1 MHYLCTK
8 KRGVMSVRLPKFVKS
23 WYFVAILL
31 GVAAVVALTFYTF
44 FGSMS
49 NEEGVQYVYIDDD
62 DTVDSVFVK
71 VEGAANNHRIH
82 GFKIL
87 SRYNGYTE
95 NIHTGAYTI
104 EPGASMWK
112 MFRKMKRGEQTPI
125 KVTIPSVRTMGKL
138 AKALSGQLMI
148 DSATIASRLMSQEVC
163 GKYGY
168 DTATIACMII
178 PDTYEMYWN
187 VSADHLLNNM
197 QKQANNF
204 WNSSRMSKA
213 KALGLSPREVV
224 TLASI
229 VDEETANDGEKPTI
243 AGLYYN
249 RLQKGMLL
257 QADPTVL
264 YANNSFGARR
274 VYNRDLTVDSPYNT
288 YKYKGLPPGPIRIP
302 SVAGID
308 AVLNMEEHDY
318 LYMCAKEDFSGTHN
332 YATTLGE
339 HMQNARRYS
348 QALNERGIK

>member
-1 MHYLCTK
+1 
-8 KRGVMSVRLPKFVKS
+8 MSVRVPKFVKS
-23 WYFVAILL
+23 WYFVVILL
-31 GVAAVVALTFYTF
+31 GVAAVIALTFFTF
-44 FGSMS
+44 FGRLS
-49 NEEGVQYVYIDDD
+49 NEEEVKYVYIDDD

-71 VEGAANNHRIH
+71 VEEASRNSRIH
-82 GFKIL
+82 GFRIL
-87 SRYNGYTE
+87 SRYNSYPE

-104 EPGASMWK
+104 EPDASMWQ
-112 MFRKMKRGEQTPI
+112 MFRKMKRGEQTPVR
-125 KVTIPSVRTMGKL
+125 VTIPSVRTIEKL
-138 AKALSGQLMI
+138 AVALANQLML
-148 DSATIASRLMSQEVC
+148 DSAAIASRLMSEEVC
-163 GKYGY
+163 ERYGY

-187 VSADHLLNNM
+187 IGADHLLNHM
-197 QKQANNF
+197 QTQANNF
-204 WNSSRMSKA
+204 WNVERVSKA
-213 KALGLSPREVV
+213 EALGLTPREVV

-229 VDEETANDGEKPTI
+229 VDEETANNGEKPTI

-264 YANNSFGARR
+264 YANHSFGARR

-308 AVLNMEEHDY
+308 AVLNMEKHDY

-332 YATTLGE
+332 YATTFGQ

-348 QALNERGIK
+348 NALNERGIK